1 MLFELCF
8 GSSHDLRST
17 AGLFGVAGH
26 GFLLAHDTHAS
37 KFFTSPL
44 QPEAY

>member
-1 MLFELCF
+1 MFFEWSF
-8 GSSHDLRST
+8 GSSHDFCTT

-37 KFFTSPL
+37 KFFTAPL
-44 QPEAY
+44 QQAAY